1 MQKYSMYDV
10 IKTLQTA
17 FLSFVLCIYKSN
29 VFEKFC
35 AQQRLKGKTK
45 VQKLCSEI
53 EHVSTIL

>member
-1 MQKYSMYDV
+1 MQKYSMHDI
-10 IKTLQTA
+10 IKMLQTA
-17 FLSFVLCIYKSN
+17 FLSLILCIYESN
-29 VFEKFC
+29 VFDKFC